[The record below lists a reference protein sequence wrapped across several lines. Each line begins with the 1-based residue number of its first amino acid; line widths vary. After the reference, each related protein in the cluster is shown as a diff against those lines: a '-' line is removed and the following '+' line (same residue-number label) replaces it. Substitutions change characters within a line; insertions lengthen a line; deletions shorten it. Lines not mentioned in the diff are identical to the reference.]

1 MDLRDLTRES
11 EQSRRA
17 TERDLYVANVED
29 LFSEQ
34 EDLVWRTDKVIEDV
48 IALPNGESEFGRELG
63 RLRNAAQAM
72 RDALERLDEPTTGP
86 ITVAAET
93 EAIEH
98 LLEARR
104 AGSGGGGGGSSPGGG
119 LKKGQTNASALALVG
134 RTADPLGKVGDREV
148 VAATVATENEP
159 PAELRSSLDRYFE
172 KLNGQ

>member
-17 TERDLYVANVED
+17 TERALYEANVED
-29 LFSEQ
+29 LLAEQ
-34 EDLVWRTDKVIEDV
+34 DDLVWRTEKVVDDI
-48 IALPNGESEFGRELG
+48 IALPDGEADFGRELE
-63 RLRNAAQAM
+63 RLRNAAKAM
-72 RDALERLDEPTTGP
+72 QDASERLNEPTTGP

-104 AGSGGGGGGSSPGGG
+104 GGGGGGGGGSTPGGG
-119 LKKGQTNASALALVG
+119 LKKGQTDASALALVG

-148 VAATVATENEP
+148 VAATVATEGEA
-159 PAELRSSLDRYFE
+159 PAELRGSLDRYFE
-172 KLNGQ
+172 RLNGK